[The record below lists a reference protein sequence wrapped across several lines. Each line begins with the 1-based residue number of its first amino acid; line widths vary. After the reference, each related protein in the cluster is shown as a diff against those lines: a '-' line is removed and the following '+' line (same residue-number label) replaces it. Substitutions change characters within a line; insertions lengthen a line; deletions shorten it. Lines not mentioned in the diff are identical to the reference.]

1 MARLSFRLSL
11 LAFAALAPA
20 AIAMAR
26 EDVVPEKAGANWR
39 AVATADDRNRIRH
52 WRDAWVAALAQAN
65 RSNAAAI
72 TAGLA
77 ILGPK
82 ITASLTYISGLIK
95 SS

>member
-1 MARLSFRLSL
+1 MNAIKHFIHDEDGIT
-11 LAFAALAPA
+11 AIEYALMVA
-20 AIAMAR
+20 AI
-26 EDVVPEKAGANWR
+26 
-39 AVATADDRNRIRH
+39 
-52 WRDAWVAALAQAN
+52 
-65 RSNAAAI
+65 AAAI